1 MTPKYFDYAAA
12 TPVSETV
19 LAAMQPY
26 FTEKFF
32 NPSAR
37 YLAAIEVRKAVDE
50 ARSTVANCLGV
61 RPSEVIFTAGGT
73 EANNLAIKGIM
84 DKFPDGHCIVSAVE
98 HDSIIEPANQYN
110 SNLCGVLPD
119 GRIDIKQLEKS
130 IKPETVLISVQ
141 YVNNEVGTIQP
152 LKEVRA
158 LIDKEIVRREAAGE
172 ELPLYFHSDACQ
184 ATNYLKVMPH
194 SLCVDLMTLNGGKI
208 YGPKQS
214 GMLYVK
220 AGIELTP
227 LIAGGGQERNLR
239 SGTENVPA
247 IIGFSVALKEATDT
261 RAENANN
268 MQKLQKHAFE
278 IIEKKL
284 LSTRVNGP
292 QNNRI
297 ANNLHL
303 TIPGVDNER
312 LMMELDE
319 KGFQVA
325 TGSACN
331 ASSDLP
337 SHVLKAIGLNDEEAK
352 SSIRITFGRD
362 TKEEDIDTLFDAMI

>member
-37 YLAAIEVRKAVDE
+37 YLAAVEVRKAVDE
-50 ARSTVANCLGV
+50 ARNTVSNCLGV
-61 RPSEVIFTAGGT
+61 KPSEVIFTAGGT

-84 DKFPDGHCIVSAVE
+84 DRFPDGNCIVSAVE
-98 HDSIIEPANQYN
+98 HDSIIEPASQYN
-110 SNLCGVLPD
+110 STLCSVLPD
-119 GRIDIKQLEKS
+119 GRVDIKQLEKS
-130 IKPETVLISVQ
+130 IKPETVIISVQ
-141 YVNNEVGTIQP
+141 YVNNEIGTIQP
-152 LKEVRA
+152 LKEVRI
-158 LIDKEIVRREAAGE
+158 LIDKEIARREAAGE
-172 ELPLYFHSDACQ
+172 ERPLYFHSDACQ
-184 ATNYLKVMPH
+184 ATNYLNVMPH
-194 SLCVDLMTLNGGKI
+194 SLNVDLMTLNGGKI

-220 AGIELTP
+220 AGIELIP
-227 LIAGGGQERNLR
+227 IIAGGGQERNLR

-247 IIGFSVALKEATDT
+247 IIGFSVALKDATDT
-261 RAENANN
+261 RTENANS
-268 MQKLQKHAFE
+268 MQKLQNYAVK
-278 IIEKKL
+278 IIDERLPSVK
-284 LSTRVNGP
+284 VNGP
-292 QNNRI
+292 RNNRI

-303 TIPGVDNER
+303 TIPGIDNER

-337 SHVLKAIGLNDEEAK
+337 SHVLKAIGLSDEEAQ
-352 SSIRITFGRD
+352 SSLRITFGRG
-362 TKEEDIDTLFDAMI
+362 TNEGDIKSLFDAMI